1 MHFTDKEIGVFREVM
16 ATESIS
22 AAGFRLRLSQPS
34 VSRIIGG
41 WLTHGVGASYGLGH
55 NHRTL
60 TGWLV
65 AIVEA
70 PSLEV

>member
-1 MHFTDKEIGVFREVM
+1 
-16 ATESIS
+16 
-22 AAGFRLRLSQPS
+22 
-34 VSRIIGG
+34 
-41 WLTHGVGASYGLGH
+41 VGASYGLGH